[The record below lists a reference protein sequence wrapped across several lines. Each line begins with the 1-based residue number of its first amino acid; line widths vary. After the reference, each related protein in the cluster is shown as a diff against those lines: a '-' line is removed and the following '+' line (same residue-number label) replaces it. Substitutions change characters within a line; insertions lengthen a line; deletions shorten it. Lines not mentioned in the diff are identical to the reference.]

1 MVVDV
6 GPCQGD
12 QAGRQPVGRGG
23 GGQQE
28 LGQVYLAVLVD
39 MKDSVKTEE
48 VLDQVFKGVVVG
60 DKGEVVV
67 NSKFQ
72 RPKRIMIDRQI
83 W

>member
-1 MVVDV
+1 MIKQVGNQSVVEVVDNKK
-6 GPCQGD
+6 
-12 QAGRQPVGRGG
+12 RTKS
-23 GGQQE
+23 
-28 LGQVYLAVLVD
+28 VLVD

>member
-1 MVVDV
+1 MIKQVGNQSVVEVVDNKKRTKSV
-6 GPCQGD
+6 
-12 QAGRQPVGRGG
+12 
-23 GGQQE
+23 
-28 LGQVYLAVLVD
+28 LAD

>member
-1 MVVDV
+1 M
-6 GPCQGD
+6 
-12 QAGRQPVGRGG
+12 
-23 GGQQE
+23 
-28 LGQVYLAVLVD
+28 LVD
-39 MKDSVKTEE
+39 LKNSVKTEE
-48 VLDQVFKGVVVG
+48 MLDQVFKGVVVG

>member
-1 MVVDV
+1 MIKQVGNQSVVEVVDNKK
-6 GPCQGD
+6 
-12 QAGRQPVGRGG
+12 RTKS
-23 GGQQE
+23 
-28 LGQVYLAVLVD
+28 VLVD

-48 VLDQVFKGVVVG
+48 VLHQVFKGVVVG